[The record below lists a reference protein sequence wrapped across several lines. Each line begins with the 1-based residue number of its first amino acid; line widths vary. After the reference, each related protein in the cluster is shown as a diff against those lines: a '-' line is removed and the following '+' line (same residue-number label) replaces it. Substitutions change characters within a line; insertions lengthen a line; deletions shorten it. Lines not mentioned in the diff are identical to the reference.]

1 MSNKNSDISLT
12 WPLTDIISV
21 LHLDWVNDKITD
33 DNFPTQLEDN
43 DSPKAFKEFKL
54 GPFSSLP
61 SEEAIASINEKGF
74 RPATLR
80 ELLKWATENWNS
92 SSSVIALGTRLTD
105 SNGFQVVPILS
116 REASRKM
123 LDLDLSKNHWSGFS
137 FLAVRK

>member
-74 RPATLR
+74 RPAT
-80 ELLKWATENWNS
+80 ENWNS